1 MGSVTLDRLI
11 RVLGSHNVR
20 AGRAFPAEEITR
32 VLSPV
37 AALSLD
43 SANQEKRTVP
53 VLAEILGPQKMGG
66 SACQELAAEVCEIL
80 KEEGALCRMGS
91 CKFLSKGNLFRV
103 PVWAVF
109 QEEPEYHISVE
120 GRPLPHV
127 CGFVAWQE
135 AEEELQE
142 ISSALWYYRLEEFFP
157 WGTIDTLETGDS
169 FLLQFYHSG
178 VKEDFE
184 GCQWRK
190 QIRTAE
196 ADGIRQVREGLAMS
210 RVITGT

>member
-1 MGSVTLDRLI
+1 MGSVTLDSLI

-20 AGRAFPAEEITR
+20 AGRAYPAEEITR

-43 SANQEKRTVP
+43 SANQEKRTVT
-53 VLAEILGPQKMGG
+53 VLAEILGPQEMGG

-80 KEEGALCRMGS
+80 KQEGALCRMGS
-91 CKFLSKGNLFRV
+91 CKFISKGNLFRV

-109 QEEPEYHISVE
+109 RDEPDYHISVE
-120 GRPLPHV
+120 ERPLPNV

-135 AEEELQE
+135 AEGE
-142 ISSALWYYRLEEFFP
+142 ILEVTSLPWYFRLEEFFP
-157 WGTIDTLETGDS
+157 WGTMDTLGTGDS
-169 FLLQFYHSG
+169 FILRFYHG
-178 VKEDFE
+178 GIKEDFE
-184 GCQWRK
+184 GCQWLKRT
-190 QIRTAE
+190 RTAE